1 MKIFESIRA
10 ANLRFP
16 SSHRDNV
23 SSSANELIAVMLQLD
38 PSKRLIAA
46 EVLCE
51 EDLIPTGIIA

>member
-16 SSHRDNV
+16 SSHWDNV
-23 SSSANELIAVMLQLD
+23 SSSSANELIAVMLQLD
-38 PSKRLIAA
+38 PSKRLMAA
-46 EVLCE
+46 EVLC